1 MINKS
6 RILCFTLSLILL
18 SGWGINAF
26 ADNTRK
32 ILIVAN
38 ADAPAYQLVINSFE
52 KVLSNE
58 TNIIT
63 VHYLSEIEEK
73 TEFISSEIDT
83 IKPDLIFTLG
93 VASTKIAMQT
103 TDEIPI
109 VSTMV
114 VKSHFFQQSSNVTG
128 VVLAYPLS
136 IQFQWLKQI
145 LPDFKN
151 VAILYNPEENLSV
164 IKQAKHVANKTGL
177 DITAIPVDT
186 AKQLPYA
193 LEQLTKNIQVLLAI
207 PDRVVM
213 SPKTAKAVLLASFRN
228 KVPMV
233 GLTENWVKAGAL
245 YALSWNY
252 TDIGKQ
258 CANQAIAIL
267 KHKSIKHTPIAFPEK
282 IEYVINKTIVER
294 MNIQLTE
301 PLLINAKKV
310 FK

>member
-6 RILCFTLSLILL
+6 RTLCFILLLILL
-18 SGWGINAF
+18 SVWGINAF
-26 ADNTRK
+26 ADNRNK

-38 ADAPAYQLVINSFE
+38 GKSPAYQQVINSFE
-52 KVLSNE
+52 KLLSNE
-58 TNIIT
+58 TNNIT
-63 VHYLSEIEEK
+63 VHYLSAIKDK
-73 TEFISSEIDT
+73 TDVISSEINES
-83 IKPDLIFTLG
+83 KPDLIFTLG

-103 TDEIPI
+103 TSEIPI
-109 VSTMV
+109 ITTMV

-136 IQFQWLKQI
+136 TQFKWLQKI
-145 LPDFKN
+145 LPDFNN
-151 VAILYNPEENLSV
+151 VAILYNPEENLNT
-164 IKQAKHVANKTGL
+164 IKKAKHVANKIGL
-177 DITAIPVDT
+177 EITAIPVDT

-193 LEQLTKNIQVLLAI
+193 LKQLAKNIQVLLAI
-207 PDRVVM
+207 PDRVVT

-228 KVPMV
+228 RVPMI

-258 CANQAIAIL
+258 CANQAITIL
-267 KHKSIKHTPIAFPEK
+267 KDKSIKHTPIAFPEK
-282 IEYVINKTIVER
+282 IEYVINKTIMER
-294 MNIQLTE
+294 MNIQLSE
-301 PLLINAKKV
+301 PLLNNAKKV